1 MDNSKKLPSNKKE
14 KVVAPNLKK
23 QNLFETICSYGIT
36 ILCFI
41 FFGYVA
47 IMSVLQT
54 SEFDSAN
61 FGGEVIQFN
70 YDDLVMNFFLLG
82 GFFLLV
88 FALSRYA
95 NVFKKVSD
103 LALVVGQ
110 QKVTTNH
117 SRQVM
122 IPSITM
128 LVTTRFIHS
137 NLVLCLSVKLF
148 TEFSVQQLQCQC
160 RYLMYWL

>member
-1 MDNSKKLPSNKKE
+1 MDNSKKLPSNKRE

-103 LALVVGQ
+103 LALVVGLS
-110 QKVTTNH
+110 VYTITLGFIW
-117 SRQVM
+117 